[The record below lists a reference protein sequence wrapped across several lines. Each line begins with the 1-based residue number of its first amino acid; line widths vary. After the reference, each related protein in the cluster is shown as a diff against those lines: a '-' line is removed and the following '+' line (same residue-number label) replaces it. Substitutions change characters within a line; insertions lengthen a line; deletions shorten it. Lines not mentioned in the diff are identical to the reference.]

1 MTFSQTLLKHRYKI
15 LPAVLLFV
23 GVVVAVGYWHEL
35 AAWFTGNAKH
45 TEAPSVS
52 SAPQTEAKKPHAEHQ
67 QAAELPSHQFDDA
80 VLARLREVFA
90 AYEQIRAELAQDRVK
105 TVPDYAR
112 AIEQALTAA
121 SEHKGP
127 MPERVHEALASAR
140 KAAAALHGAG
150 NAKDARPHFAELS
163 RHLVALASSDPRL
176 GEGLHIFECPM
187 TEGYGKWFQPAEKL
201 ENPYMGQSMPA
212 CGTKSEWSEPKQ
224 DHTEHDPAPAGS
236 GDVAYYTCPMH
247 PSVKQASPG
256 QCPICG
262 MDLTPVTKGE
272 LETGTIFVDEVR
284 RQRIGVRTA
293 PATRQKLELRI
304 RAVGEVKVDET
315 RLADVNLRM
324 SGWVQRL
331 VVNETGQRVTR
342 GQTLFTLYSPELY
355 TAQLEYLA
363 AVRKQSEAAS
373 ELLAGLARASRQRLR
388 LLGMTEA
395 QIEQLEKR
403 GEAWEHVPIAAPAT
417 GYVIDKNVVE
427 GARVEAGMRVYRI
440 ADLSRVWIDAE
451 VYESDLPHILVGQ
464 AVTVRLPYVPEKTY
478 DGKVDFIYPTLQ
490 SKTRT
495 GRARVVLKNPDLELK
510 PDMYANVEL
519 LVELGERLTIPDSAV
534 VYTGPR
540 RLVFVDL
547 GEGRLRPKVVKLGVH
562 AEGVYEVTEG
572 LEAGE
577 IVVTSGNFLIA
588 AESRLRSATDYW
600 EGSSHA
606 SH

>member
-1 MTFSQTLLKHRYKI
+1 MTLTETLRKHRHKV
-15 LPAVLLFV
+15 LPAVLLL
-23 GVVVAVGYWHEL
+23 VAISLAATYRHEL
-35 AAWFTGNAKH
+35 VVWFTGSAELKE
-45 TEAPSVS
+45 TPTAQR
-52 SAPQTEAKKPHAEHQ
+52 APQTGTKAPKTDHREAL
-67 QAAELPSHQFDDA
+67 ELPSHRFDDA
-80 VLARLREVFA
+80 TLARLREAFA
-90 AYEQIRAELAQDRVK
+90 AYEQIRAELAHDSSEKVGA
-105 TVPDYAR
+105 YAG
-112 AIEQALTAA
+112 ALEQALAA
-121 SEHKGP
+121 ADEHKGEV
-127 MPERVHEALASAR
+127 PEALAEALASAR
-140 KAAAALHGAG
+140 KVAGELAGAG
-150 NAKDARPHFAELS
+150 SAKEARPHFAELS
-163 RHLVALASSDPRL
+163 RTLVALASSEPRL
-176 GEGLHIFECPM
+176 GEGLYIFECPM
-187 TEGYGKWFQPAEKL
+187 TEGYGKWFQPGEKL

-212 CGTKSEWSEPKQ
+212 CGVKSEWSEP
-224 DHTEHDPAPAGS
+224 EHDHAKHDSTPPQS
-236 GDVAYYTCPMH
+236 GEVAYYTCPMH
-247 PSVKQASPG
+247 PSVKQAGPG
-256 QCPICG
+256 KCPICG
-262 MDLTPVTKGE
+262 MDLTPVTRAE
-272 LETGTIFVDEVR
+272 LESGTIVVDDAR

-293 PATRQKLELRI
+293 PATRQKVELRI

-331 VVNETGQRVTR
+331 AVNQTGQRVAR

-363 AVRKQSEAAS
+363 AVRKQSGAAS

-395 QIEQLEKR
+395 QVEELEKR

-417 GYVIDKNVVE
+417 GYVIDKDVVE

-440 ADLSRVWIDAE
+440 ADLSKVWIDAE
-451 VYESDLPHILVGQ
+451 VYESDLPHVRVGQ
-464 AVTVRLPYVPEKTY
+464 PVIVRLPYVPDKTY
-478 DGKVDFIYPTLQ
+478 EGKVDFVYPTLQ

-534 VYTGPR
+534 IYTGPR

-547 GEGRLRPKVVKLGVH
+547 GEGRLQPKAVKLGVH
-562 AEGVYEVTEG
+562 ADGLYEVTEG
-572 LEAGE
+572 LKSGD

-588 AESRLRSATDYW
+588 AESRLRSAADYW